1 MSYPPHAPK
10 WQKILKTNQANCWQG
25 SENSPTLQV
34 GVLIGITTL
43 ENLLT
48 VSSKAEPMHTL

>member
-1 MSYPPHAPK
+1 MA
-10 WQKILKTNQANCWQG
+10 KILKTNQANCWQG

-43 ENLLT
+43 GNLLT